1 MKHKLTALTAM
12 ALAAGSLAFANTPLL
27 VNTNF
32 AGFGGWIIGA
42 NRFQPKTTW
51 LEFVSA
57 PSAFSYESRVQP
69 SGAGFVFHSWDDGVA
84 DRIET
89 YLFQE
94 FGAGPAASTTP
105 SIFQTGDVIVFKGSA
120 RATRVGANTADMTVR
135 AFIKVLGYN
144 ELGWAFQTKHQYS
157 AFHNIG
163 AALEPFELSVTFPNL
178 AVDDSLQVL
187 QIGFEISTEYDG
199 TAMDSGTIYFEN
211 IEAYIV
217 GEAGGWRA
225 LSLADRR
232 LLWAGAVRGFGA
244 GCPPA
249 TWLGY
254 AVDANGYADTGAWLG
269 WVNVSAAPWIWIV
282 KLNAWAYLPEA
293 GAGESGGW
301 AFIVGH

>member
-217 GEAGGWRA
+217 GEEE
-225 LSLADRR
+225 
-232 LLWAGAVRGFGA
+232 
-244 GCPPA
+244 PPA